1 MKKNLSTILLV
12 AVLIVGV
19 GLLVYPS
26 LSDYWNS
33 FHQTRAIASYSDAV
47 STMDTRTTTGSGA
60 KRRPTT
66 PPWRKRP
73 IPTFLPKKIRSSMRT
88 A

>member
-33 FHQTRAIASYSDAV
+33 FHQSRAIASYVETVEGMSQEEMDALLEEARAEFLR
-47 STMDTRTTTGSGA
+47 RTAEGYTC
-60 KRRPTT
+60 
-66 PPWRKRP
+66 P
-73 IPTFLPKKIRSSMRT
+73 IPPEAVPTV
-88 A
+88 AE